1 MSQSFFLLAIIEFVD
16 AHMSRQLFP
25 GVLTVLTGKR
35 FTQQRL
41 VLLFAR
47 GMLLST
53 EGNSRSTNT
62 KYK

>member
-35 FTQQRL
+35 FTQQK
-41 VLLFAR
+41 
-47 GMLLST
+47 T
-53 EGNSRSTNT
+53 RSAVCPRHVIEHRWEFT
-62 KYK
+62 KHQH